1 MQAQDAPTLFIYKL
15 WPWIE
20 ENRKQIIIGAVASVA
35 VVLVYS
41 FISYRHD
48 QGEIIA
54 GQAVTHAVI
63 LSQQQAAAAGDI
75 AKAYLSVAA
84 DHPGT
89 AAATRAQLQGATAL
103 FEAGQYADA
112 QAQFQ
117 KFIDANPDSP
127 LKATATFGVAA
138 SLEAQGQAAQA
149 LTVYQRVADYADPST
164 VLAAKFAVARL
175 DEQAGRP
182 ADALTYYEAVAS
194 AAGNTQLGAEAGIR
208 AIQLKATIAPEKN
221 AAPSLISK
229 P

>member
-20 ENRKQIIIGAVASVA
+20 ENRKQIIIGAVAIVA

-48 QGEIIA
+48 QGEITA
-54 GQAVTHAVI
+54 GQAMTHAA
-63 LSQQQAAAAGDI
+63 LQAQERTTTSDEL
-75 AKAYLSVAA
+75 AKAYLAVAT

-89 AAATRAQLQGATAL
+89 AAATRAQLQGATGL

-112 QAQFQ
+112 QTQFQ
-117 KFIDANPDSP
+117 KFLDANPDSP

-149 LTVYQRVADYADPST
+149 LTFYQRVADDADPST
-164 VLAAKFAVARL
+164 LLPAKFAVARL

-194 AAGNTQLGAEAGIR
+194 AGGNTQLGAEAGIR
-208 AIQLKATIAPEKN
+208 AIQLKATVAPEKT
-221 AAPSLISK
+221 AAPSVLSK